1 MFLRSKMRFLMFT
14 GQGSQFIG
22 MGKNVYDKFPLS
34 KRIYEQAN
42 DALHFNLRRLTFE
55 GPEEKLTQTAFA
67 QPAILTHSYVVFS
80 VLQQEYGFDFD
91 VCGGHSLGEYTALV
105 ATGALSFLDA
115 VWAVHMRGKFMQ
127 EAVPLGKGG
136 MMAIITD
143 KEKEIENLCKTI
155 SQDKEF
161 YVCVANYNSDTQIIL
176 SGLAQ
181 GLKKIGEIIKEKGWG
196 RVIPLGV
203 SAPFHSK
210 LMGNA
215 KEKLADVLRDI
226 SFKKTEKA
234 VIENV
239 ASSVVYGGDEAREAL
254 IEQMTNPVRW
264 RDNVKKAKEL
274 GCSEFVEC
282 GPKNV
287 LYNLL
292 RRIDKKVKTYYC
304 IDAITLKK
312 FGEKNV

>member
-1 MFLRSKMRFLMFT
+1 MFT
-14 GQGSQFIG
+14 GQGSQFVG
-22 MGKNVYDKFPLS
+22 MGKDVYDEFPLS
-34 KRIYEQAN
+34 KRIYEEAN
-42 DALHFNLRRLTFE
+42 EALHFDLRKLTFE

-67 QPAILTHSYVVFS
+67 QPAILVHSYIIYS
-80 VLQQEYGFDFD
+80 LLQREYRFDFD
-91 VCGGHSLGEYTALV
+91 ICGGHSLGEYTALV
-105 ATGALSFLDA
+105 ATGAVSFLDA

-127 EAVPLGKGG
+127 EAVPLGEGG
-136 MMAIITD
+136 MMAVITD

-155 SQDKEF
+155 SKDEKF
-161 YVCVANYNSDTQIIL
+161 YVCIANYNSDTQIIL
-176 SGLAQ
+176 SGLTP
-181 GLKKIGEIIKEKGWG
+181 GLKRAREIIKEKGWG

-239 ASSVVYGGDEAREAL
+239 ASSVVYGGDEAREML

-264 RDNVKKAKEL
+264 RDNVQKARDL

-287 LYNLL
+287 LYNLSRKMYKEL
-292 RRIDKKVKTYYC
+292 RTCYC
-304 IDAITLKK
+304 IDIITLKR
-312 FGEKNV
+312 FGEKDV

>member
-1 MFLRSKMRFLMFT
+1 MRFLMFT
-14 GQGSQFIG
+14 GQGSQFVG
-22 MGKNVYDKFPLS
+22 MGKDVYDEFPLS
-34 KRIYEQAN
+34 KRIYEEAN
-42 DALHFNLRRLTFE
+42 EALHFDLRKLTFE

-67 QPAILTHSYVVFS
+67 QPAILVHSYIIYS
-80 VLQQEYGFDFD
+80 LLQREYRFDFD
-91 VCGGHSLGEYTALV
+91 ICGGHSLGEYTALV
-105 ATGALSFLDA
+105 ATGAVSFLDA

-127 EAVPLGKGG
+127 EAVPLGEGG
-136 MMAIITD
+136 MMAVITD

-155 SQDKEF
+155 SKDEKF
-161 YVCVANYNSDTQIIL
+161 YVCIANYNSDTQIIL
-176 SGLAQ
+176 SGLTP
-181 GLKKIGEIIKEKGWG
+181 GLKRAREIIKEKGWG

-239 ASSVVYGGDEAREAL
+239 ASSVVYGGDEAREML

-264 RDNVKKAKEL
+264 RDNVQKARDL

-287 LYNLL
+287 LYNLSRKMYKEL
-292 RRIDKKVKTYYC
+292 RTCYC
-304 IDAITLKK
+304 IDIITLKR
-312 FGEKNV
+312 FGEKDV